1 MDSFLYDKGPQYQFP
16 SFCWGDNF
24 QSQILKKGRSE
35 KNECLGGLN
44 DFLPLILASGEGGV
58 GGEGAYYVSCQKKY
72 F

>member
-16 SFCWGDNF
+16 SFYWGDNF
-24 QSQILKKGRSE
+24 QSQILKRGRSK

-44 DFLPLILASGEGGV
+44 DFLPLIFALGGWW
-58 GGEGAYYVSCQKKY
+58 GEGAYYVSYQKKD